1 MDPTPAE
8 LMAQSKRYEVVEH
21 ESWAAF
27 QAVTANPKQSG
38 SASLDV
44 DVTGFNVTVSMS
56 RSDEPE
62 ADKWC

>member
-38 SASLDV
+38 GASLDV
-44 DVTGFNVTVSMS
+44 DVTDF
-56 RSDEPE
+56 
-62 ADKWC
+62 